1 MLKNK
6 NCNWRLFHLLKP
18 LGDRLVIEVIEVE
31 EKTASGL
38 LLPETAKDKP
48 QEGKVIAVGNGMF
61 LPSGER
67 VALDVTVGDR
77 ILFETY
83 SGTKVKY
90 DGQEYLIL
98 RESDVLAIVE

>member
-1 MLKNK
+1 M
-6 NCNWRLFHLLKP
+6 LKP

-38 LLPETAKDKP
+38 ILTGSAKGKP
-48 QEGKVIAVGNGMF
+48 NQGNVIAVGNGMF

-77 ILFETY
+77 IIFEEY
-83 SGTKVKY
+83 AGKEVKY
-90 DGQEYLIL
+90 NEKEYLIL